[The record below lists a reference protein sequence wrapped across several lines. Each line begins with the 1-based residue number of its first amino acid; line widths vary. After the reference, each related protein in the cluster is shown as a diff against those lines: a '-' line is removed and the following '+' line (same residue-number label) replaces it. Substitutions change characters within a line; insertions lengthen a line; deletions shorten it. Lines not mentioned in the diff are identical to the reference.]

1 MRPTVLVSLFLLT
14 GVLQACNRDLATAL
28 RAPKPS
34 AEAVKLLESRIA
46 FVSTRDG
53 HQEIYVMDADGSGA
67 TRLTF
72 AAPRFSNFSPN
83 WSPDRQR
90 IAFTSDRDRG
100 YELFVMAP
108 DGSAQTRVTD
118 LISSFDGADEATW
131 SPDAGRRAVRDGTR
145 RIRADAGDG
154 PDQFI

>member
-1 MRPTVLVSLFLLT
+1 MRRTVLVSLFLLT

-34 AEAVKLLESRIA
+34 AEAVKLLASKIA

-83 WSPDRQR
+83 WSPDGQR

-108 DGSAQTRVTD
+108 DGSAQTAPTKRHGRPMRGGSRSRVTA
-118 LISSFDGADEATW
+118 STGSPWMWSTW
-131 SPDAGRRAVRDGTR
+131 TVRGGRS
-145 RIRADAGDG
+145 
-154 PDQFI
+154 

>member
-34 AEAVKLLESRIA
+34 AEAVKLLESRIV

-83 WSPDRQR
+83 WSGRAADRVHER
-90 IAFTSDRDRG
+90 PR
-100 YELFVMAP
+100 P
-108 DGSAQTRVTD
+108 RV
-118 LISSFDGADEATW
+118 
-131 SPDAGRRAVRDGTR
+131 RALRDGTR

>member
-1 MRPTVLVSLFLLT
+1 MRPTALVSLFLLT

-34 AEAVKLLESRIA
+34 AEAVKLLESKIA
-46 FVSTRDG
+46 VVSTRDG

-72 AAPRFSNFSPN
+72 AAPRFSHFSPD

-90 IAFTSDRDRG
+90 IAFTRDRDRG
-100 YELFVMAP
+100 YEPFGMGP
-108 DGSAQTRVTD
+108 GRSA
-118 LISSFDGADEATW
+118 L
-131 SPDAGRRAVRDGTR
+131 TR
-145 RIRADAGDG
+145 R
-154 PDQFI
+154 

>member
-1 MRPTVLVSLFLLT
+1 
-14 GVLQACNRDLATAL
+14 LAS
-28 RAPKPS
+28 K
-34 AEAVKLLESRIA
+34 IA

-83 WSPDRQR
+83 WSGRAADRVHER
-90 IAFTSDRDRG
+90 PR
-100 YELFVMAP
+100 P
-108 DGSAQTRVTD
+108 RV
-118 LISSFDGADEATW
+118 
-131 SPDAGRRAVRDGTR
+131 RALRDGTR

-154 PDQFI
+154 PDQFIRRRRRSDMVARCGADRVHELPLRPDRRG